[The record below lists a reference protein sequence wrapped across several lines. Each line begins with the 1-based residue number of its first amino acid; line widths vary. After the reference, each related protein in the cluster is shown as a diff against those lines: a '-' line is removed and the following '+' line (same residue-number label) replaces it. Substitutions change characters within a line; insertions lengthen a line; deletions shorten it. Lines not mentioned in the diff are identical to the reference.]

1 MPHKKQ
7 NFFINAIKGKVVIG
21 FLFACFALLLA
32 WGISKFVFAE
42 MLDKVEKLSTPN
54 TKLRIV
60 NEISN
65 QIAGL
70 DQLQSDKGTNKDI
83 KGRNFLKETREIR
96 KRLDSLSLL
105 YAKDSLQLAR
115 INSIKQLLIGRN
127 KEFLN
132 YLEVKET
139 LVSTKSFSDK
149 VKVLND
155 LLSQK
160 SRKVDSAVF
169 TTSTSTT
176 LLEPQ
181 EAKSKGFLSRL
192 FGKKEAEVYKII
204 NEEYQIKRDTLN
216 AVAEDSVMNDIKTSL
231 KNIELEQKAK
241 SSKFLKREADLANSS
256 NTLTKQM
263 LSIVKEVEAET
274 LAQIELNGSEAKTVV
289 NDGVSQIMTII
300 IIFFLIMLVLVYLI
314 LSDITKSNKYR
325 KELELAKDEAEYHG
339 KAKQRFLS
347 NMSHEIR
354 TPLQSILGYAELI
367 NQQDKPRKGDVDA
380 IYKSSE
386 HLLQIVNEIL
396 DYNRIIS
403 GEFKFENKP
412 FDIEAVLNE
421 VIAIMQPLAEKKE
434 IKLVYDFD
442 IGNHYMVLGDA
453 FRLKQVLFN
462 LLGNAIKFTLEGK
475 VSLQVTCK
483 SKEENIH
490 YNFIVED
497 TGIGFK
503 DEDLERI
510 FTEFEQVE
518 IPQKDEINQNG
529 TGLGLAIVKTLVDS
543 QHGQINVKSKLA
555 KGTTFSVHLGYQK
568 AVVTDEKVE
577 AKKNSNHAAEMVWV
591 IDDDQLILDLCGYIL
606 ERHQIP
612 HRLFNNVHDV
622 LAAKAENN
630 LSHILVDMR
639 LPEMSG
645 VELTK
650 KLKEKLNSS
659 ISFYAMTA
667 QVLPDE
673 QAEILREGFEKIII
687 KPFKEHDL
695 MAVFGI
701 EEVEP
706 KLDFDFTSLEKMT
719 MGDEQLM
726 KRILNRFIADCSE
739 DIAETTLSIEE
750 KDVAKTRLII
760 HRLAG
765 RISQIGFKELGN
777 SFRIL
782 EQEIAGKSKIDG
794 KIRKEIDVLI
804 SKLEEF
810 MGFLSAKIYSIP

>member
-1 MPHKKQ
+1 
-7 NFFINAIKGKVVIG
+7 
-21 FLFACFALLLA
+21 
-32 WGISKFVFAE
+32 
-42 MLDKVEKLSTPN
+42 
-54 TKLRIV
+54 
-60 NEISN
+60 
-65 QIAGL
+65 
-70 DQLQSDKGTNKDI
+70 
-83 KGRNFLKETREIR
+83 
-96 KRLDSLSLL
+96 
-105 YAKDSLQLAR
+105 
-115 INSIKQLLIGRN
+115 
-127 KEFLN
+127 
-132 YLEVKET
+132 
-139 LVSTKSFSDK
+139 
-149 VKVLND
+149 
-155 LLSQK
+155 
-160 SRKVDSAVF
+160 
-169 TTSTSTT
+169 
-176 LLEPQ
+176 
-181 EAKSKGFLSRL
+181 
-192 FGKKEAEVYKII
+192 
-204 NEEYQIKRDTLN
+204 
-216 AVAEDSVMNDIKTSL
+216 
-231 KNIELEQKAK
+231 
-241 SSKFLKREADLANSS
+241 
-256 NTLTKQM
+256 TLTKQM

-274 LAQIELNGSEAKTVV
+274 LAQIELNGNEAKSVV
-289 NDGVSQIMTII
+289 NEGVSQIMTII

-314 LSDITKSNKYR
+314 LSDITKSNRYR

-421 VIAIMQPLAEKKE
+421 VIAIMQPLAEKKA
-434 IKLVYDFD
+434 IKLIHGFD
-442 IGNHYMVLGDA
+442 IGTHTMVLGDA

-462 LLGNAIKFTLEGK
+462 LLGNAIKFTLAGE
-475 VSLQVTCK
+475 VSLRVTCK

-497 TGIGFK
+497 TGIGFRE
-503 DEDLERI
+503 EDLERI

-555 KGTTFSVHLGYQK
+555 KGTTFSVHLSYQK
-568 AVVTDEKVE
+568 AMATDEKV
-577 AKKNSNHAAEMVWV
+577 AITKNTNHAAEMVWV

-612 HRLFNNVHDV
+612 HRLFNNVHAV
-622 LAAKAENN
+622 LNATAEKN
-630 LSHILVDMR
+630 LSHVLVDMR

-645 VELTK
+645 VELTN
-650 KLKEKLNSS
+650 KLKGKLNPN

-673 QAEILREGFEKIII
+673 QEEMLKEGFEKIII

-701 EEVEP
+701 EEFEP

-726 KRILNRFIADCSE
+726 ERILSRFITDCSA
-739 DIAETTLSIEE
+739 DIAEITL
-750 KDVAKTRLII
+750 
-760 HRLAG
+760 
-765 RISQIGFKELGN
+765 
-777 SFRIL
+777 
-782 EQEIAGKSKIDG
+782 
-794 KIRKEIDVLI
+794 
-804 SKLEEF
+804 
-810 MGFLSAKIYSIP
+810 

>member
-1 MPHKKQ
+1 MPIKKQ
-7 NFFINAIKGKVVIG
+7 NLFINAIKGKVVIG

-70 DQLQSDKGTNKDI
+70 EQLQGDKGTSKDL
-83 KGRNFLKETREIR
+83 KGSYFLKETREIR

-105 YAKDSLQLAR
+105 YAKDSVQLAR
-115 INSIKQLLIGRN
+115 INSIKRLLIGRN
-127 KEFLN
+127 KEFIN

-139 LVSTKSFSDK
+139 LVNTKSFSDK

-176 LLEPQ
+176 LLAPQ

-216 AVAEDSVMNDIKTSL
+216 AVAEDSVMKSIKTSL
-231 KNIELEQKAK
+231 KNIELEQKVK

-256 NTLTKQM
+256 HTLTKQM

-274 LAQIELNGSEAKTVV
+274 LAQIELNGNEAKSVV
-289 NDGVSQIMTII
+289 NEGVSQIMTII
-300 IIFFLIMLVLVYLI
+300 IIFFVIMLVLVYLI
-314 LSDITKSNKYR
+314 LSDITKSNRYR

-354 TPLQSILGYAELI
+354 TPLQSILGYSELI
-367 NQQDKPRKGDVDA
+367 YQQDQPKKGDIDA

-403 GEFKFENKP
+403 GEFKFEKKP
-412 FDIEAVLNE
+412 FDIEAVLTE
-421 VIAIMQPLAEKKE
+421 VIAIMQPLAEKKA
-434 IKLVYDFD
+434 IKLVYGFD
-442 IGNHYMVLGDA
+442 IGNHRMVLGDA

-462 LLGNAIKFTLEGK
+462 LLGNAIKFTLEGQ
-475 VSLQVTCK
+475 VSLRATCK
-483 SKEENIH
+483 SKGEHIH

-503 DEDLERI
+503 EEDLERI
-510 FTEFEQVE
+510 FTEFEQIE
-518 IPQKDEINQNG
+518 IPRKDELNQNG

-543 QHGQINVKSKLA
+543 QHGEINVKSRPA
-555 KGTTFSVHLGYQK
+555 KGTTFSVHLSYPK
-568 AVVTDEKVE
+568 VSITTEKV
-577 AKKNSNHAAEMVWV
+577 AKKKSAVHAAEMVWV

-606 ERHQIP
+606 DRHQLP
-612 HRLFNNVHDV
+612 HRLFNNVREV
-622 LAAKAENN
+622 LDATEENN
-630 LSHILVDMR
+630 LSHVLVDMR

-645 VELTK
+645 VALTK
-650 KLKEKLNSS
+650 KLKEKLNPNV
-659 ISFYAMTA
+659 SFYAMTA

-673 QAEILREGFEKIII
+673 QEEILSEGFEKIII

-695 MAVFGI
+695 MAAFGI
-701 EEVEP
+701 EEAEP

-719 MGDEQLM
+719 MGDDQLM
-726 KRILNRFIADCSE
+726 ERILSRFISDCAA
-739 DIAETTLSIEE
+739 DIAAITLNIDE
-750 KDVAKTRLII
+750 KDVAKTRLIV

-765 RISQIGFKELGN
+765 RVSQIGFRELGN
-777 SFRIL
+777 SFRLL
-782 EQEIAGKSKIDG
+782 EQEIANRTKIDQE
-794 KIRKEIDVLI
+794 IKEEITELI
-804 SKLEEF
+804 SKLEQF
-810 MGFLSAKIYSIP
+810 MGFLSAKSYSIP